1 MIYGFSYVSR
11 GSKRDACENFE
22 IASNSQ
28 KVGSKPERPERVYKR
43 TAQAQRDFLRKG
55 GTVERVTDFLLQKI
69 GTSLTRS
76 DVSKPHEKDIFGISA
91 AGVELS

>member
-1 MIYGFSYVSR
+1 M
-11 GSKRDACENFE
+11 
-22 IASNSQ
+22 
-28 KVGSKPERPERVYKR
+28 
-43 TAQAQRDFLRKG
+43 
-55 GTVERVTDFLLQKI
+55 ERVTDFLLQKI